1 MAVLITSDNDRELYF
16 VKEMLDTGLHNV
28 SKKRKEALKMN
39 NIPLSVQIT
48 YNKIPKEVVEK
59 LQKMKEDREQST
71 L

>member
-28 SKKRKEALKMN
+28 SKKRTEALKMN